1 MRRARVAESARSRRG
16 RDAATSSFARVGS
29 RAASAA
35 VCDAMRDSSAA
46 PTHLDARD
54 R

>member
-16 RDAATSSFARVGS
+16 RDAATSSSARVGS
-29 RAASAA
+29 RAIARGG
-35 VCDAMRDSSAA
+35 VRR
-46 PTHLDARD
+46 DARFERGADTPRRRD